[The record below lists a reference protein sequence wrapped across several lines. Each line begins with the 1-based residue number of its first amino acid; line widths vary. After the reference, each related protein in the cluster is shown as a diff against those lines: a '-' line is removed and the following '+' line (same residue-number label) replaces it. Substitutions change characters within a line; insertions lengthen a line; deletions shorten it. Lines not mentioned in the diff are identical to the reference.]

1 MLEEGTVSSGWYACE
16 YKPPDF
22 PVTDNAEGKEARSG
36 EVHKRYVF
44 GHHSLR
50 PLNQNSLGAVC
61 EFVLRHQLYAPGGG
75 VGLLDCGAREAPN
88 SDWWSRDSGLI
99 GLSLFFKRFTFPCCF
114 SHQILCGSRVHRVFG
129 GSLRQTSL
137 MGFVRQSSTT
147 ESGASGNRTP
157 PQSDPSTPT
166 NNDTSI
172 ILGTPEASACFSTSI
187 SRPSEPLSF
196 VSSTG
201 AIVTPPLV
209 APKDLRSPPRRHQK
223 PRRSS
228 FVTQRHA
235 FVAAK
240 REAEGNTGSISR
252 QGNYDGLNYAPMYQN
267 PVSQSGVSNTFA
279 SQRARRMAQLAA
291 QGASRRVE
299 STDRPS
305 KRLAEEVSQPDRSFV
320 FDENADFS
328 VQPLKSRKTSLSP
341 AALTNQE
348 NDVLGEVLN
357 AIVDS
362 PVAKSQSRKLATIK
376 AKRGD
381 RNSGSKNPLQPR
393 VLLEA
398 NGSVPDPPSGNGE
411 PHSLVLSTSHLDTET
426 QITVELSGTW
436 TDTPVQAGDIINL
449 VPGSGDACLPNP
461 RGGRWRVSDDPVTRA
476 ECVPPLLILHPDVL
490 ISGTTVAASSTCIRR
505 YVMQHLWAENDLVP
519 LSDLTSDP
527 AQARVSGSQL
537 MLAGSII
544 HEVFQTA
551 VRQRVSGCRKPLDAV
566 LSQSLFTPSKIL
578 QLYAMDATAVD
589 FCESLEQFLPL
600 VDRWVAENCIFGKSP
615 TGKPTLKEVLDVEE
629 NIWCTKIGV
638 KGKIDMTVV
647 SRAAPEDKPCLI
659 PLELKTGKPS
669 FSVEHV
675 GQVLLYLLML
685 SDRHADRCRD
695 KFDVSKF
702 GWLVY
707 LHEGAKSERGLV
719 KPQAASFRG
728 LIQSRNQLA
737 ASLRTLLSL
746 DRLADE
752 SGDWSPPLPRPVDS
766 ERVCSRCPYTLTC
779 GVFRDDRLRPPPNA
793 EVRELFDKRVGHIS
807 ADHRRFLRRWT
818 RLQLLEHASSDRVDN
833 VLAQIASESAASAA
847 ETSTSG
853 IRDLVIHGSSKP
865 DSQNGFLTALK
876 SRDGGSIKVRGM
888 SNGDFLIVSSD
899 DGRHIGLCLAF
910 LTGLDDEASLESGT
924 AFDVLTIRTDR
935 PLPSWVESFRLDRCI
950 SDKTVQINLSNLVGL
965 MADSPLWEAVRSQ
978 RSATGN
984 TIGGV
989 VLILTPSPFP
999 PPPPPPPTP
1008 PPSSSPP
1015 QTPKTVDLCLLLVV
1029 PLGALLQFAST
1040 TVTGRLREPAIH
1052 QLTNQTDASAKYLRP
1067 LNVHQRKAILSVL
1080 MSKDY
1085 TLIEG
1090 FPGSGEV
1097 FLSPAFTTYNSS
1109 IDVAIVRQTRKTET
1123 LAALLRCLCLL
1134 QKRTLLISHTHSAV
1148 DNVLL
1153 RLTKDS
1159 EVRFVRLGAPDKVN
1173 PLLRP
1178 YNLESRLSETIS
1190 SVSGAGSVASECS
1203 RVVAFLE
1210 TTMSEA
1216 VSSTRCLQRALASV
1230 RAGTFVGL
1238 EPASS
1243 DLEAV
1248 DSTIAVDIQRA
1259 QLTFAWLALTNFQ
1272 LGDAHCGYIEGT
1284 YWGVLDKTRSIAK
1297 SRLLKLVVG
1306 STALA
1311 AGGATSHRHPALA
1324 RLRFDVVVVDE
1335 ATQLSLPTV
1344 IGGLLCL
1351 DENSGQFVLIGDP
1364 NQLPPLVRS
1373 NAARSGGF
1381 ATSLFSLLTPIVERN
1396 EATQLPEESV
1406 SLGSCRV
1413 QLRSQYRMNSRIL
1426 HLANNLFYDGQMECA
1441 SDGVATATL
1450 HLPPTTSESKAWLN
1464 PVLSSELGDSV
1475 VFLDTQA
1482 ACNPDKAVSRGNVNV
1497 QEVDLVVE
1505 IVARLTQVS
1514 KDCLLTSVAGTRIG
1528 HGHCVRHWRTLS
1540 VSPGDIGVIAPYRAQ
1555 VESIQHRLRQHH
1567 GGRSAFEVNTVDQ
1580 YQGRDKS
1587 VIIVSFTN
1595 CLHSS
1600 SMDHQEAEAES
1611 DGTSSG
1617 RRTSSLLN
1625 ERPRLNVALTR
1636 AKQKLILIG
1645 CAGHSRTFPARHISV
1660 LEEMLTVF
1668 LKLVNATITTTTSSS
1683 TTSTNITTI
1692 IIITPTISSSTATTT
1707 PSTTT
1712 ISSFTTTITSSI
1724 TSSTTAA
1731 TTATATVSTN
1741 PVTTP

>member
-1 MLEEGTVSSGWYACE
+1 
-16 YKPPDF
+16 
-22 PVTDNAEGKEARSG
+22 
-36 EVHKRYVF
+36 
-44 GHHSLR
+44 
-50 PLNQNSLGAVC
+50 
-61 EFVLRHQLYAPGGG
+61 
-75 VGLLDCGAREAPN
+75 
-88 SDWWSRDSGLI
+88 
-99 GLSLFFKRFTFPCCF
+99 
-114 SHQILCGSRVHRVFG
+114 
-129 GSLRQTSL
+129 
-137 MGFVRQSSTT
+137 
-147 ESGASGNRTP
+147 
-157 PQSDPSTPT
+157 
-166 NNDTSI
+166 
-172 ILGTPEASACFSTSI
+172 
-187 SRPSEPLSF
+187 
-196 VSSTG
+196 
-201 AIVTPPLV
+201 
-209 APKDLRSPPRRHQK
+209 
-223 PRRSS
+223 
-228 FVTQRHA
+228 
-235 FVAAK
+235 
-240 REAEGNTGSISR
+240 
-252 QGNYDGLNYAPMYQN
+252 
-267 PVSQSGVSNTFA
+267 
-279 SQRARRMAQLAA
+279 
-291 QGASRRVE
+291 
-299 STDRPS
+299 
-305 KRLAEEVSQPDRSFV
+305 
-320 FDENADFS
+320 
-328 VQPLKSRKTSLSP
+328 
-341 AALTNQE
+341 
-348 NDVLGEVLN
+348 
-357 AIVDS
+357 
-362 PVAKSQSRKLATIK
+362 
-376 AKRGD
+376 
-381 RNSGSKNPLQPR
+381 
-393 VLLEA
+393 
-398 NGSVPDPPSGNGE
+398 
-411 PHSLVLSTSHLDTET
+411 
-426 QITVELSGTW
+426 
-436 TDTPVQAGDIINL
+436 
-449 VPGSGDACLPNP
+449 
-461 RGGRWRVSDDPVTRA
+461 
-476 ECVPPLLILHPDVL
+476 
-490 ISGTTVAASSTCIRR
+490 
-505 YVMQHLWAENDLVP
+505 MQHLWAENDLVP

-965 MADSPLWEAVRSQ
+965 MADSPLCSRL
-978 RSATGN
+978 RR
-984 TIGGV
+984 
-989 VLILTPSPFP
+989 
-999 PPPPPPPTP
+999 
-1008 PPSSSPP
+1008 
-1015 QTPKTVDLCLLLVV
+1015 LLVDCES
-1029 PLGALLQFAST
+1029 PRFTNSLTKPMLLQI
-1040 TVTGRLREPAIH
+1040 RR
-1052 QLTNQTDASAKYLRP
+1052 YLRP

-1090 FPGSGEV
+1090 FPGSG
-1097 FLSPAFTTYNSS
+1097 
-1109 IDVAIVRQTRKTET
+1109 KTET

-1216 VSSTRCLQRALASV
+1216 
-1230 RAGTFVGL
+1230 
-1238 EPASS
+1238 
-1243 DLEAV
+1243 
-1248 DSTIAVDIQRA
+1248 
-1259 QLTFAWLALTNFQ
+1259 
-1272 LGDAHCGYIEGT
+1272 
-1284 YWGVLDKTRSIAK
+1284 
-1297 SRLLKLVVG
+1297 LVVG

-1505 IVARLTQVS
+1505 IVARLTQ
-1514 KDCLLTSVAGTRIG
+1514 L
-1528 HGHCVRHWRTLS
+1528 
-1540 VSPGDIGVIAPYRAQ
+1540 
-1555 VESIQHRLRQHH
+1555 
-1567 GGRSAFEVNTVDQ
+1567 
-1580 YQGRDKS
+1580 
-1587 VIIVSFTN
+1587 
-1595 CLHSS
+1595 
-1600 SMDHQEAEAES
+1600 
-1611 DGTSSG
+1611 
-1617 RRTSSLLN
+1617 
-1625 ERPRLNVALTR
+1625 
-1636 AKQKLILIG
+1636 
-1645 CAGHSRTFPARHISV
+1645 
-1660 LEEMLTVF
+1660 
-1668 LKLVNATITTTTSSS
+1668 
-1683 TTSTNITTI
+1683 TI
-1692 IIITPTISSSTATTT
+1692 ISDECC
-1707 PSTTT
+1707 
-1712 ISSFTTTITSSI
+1712 
-1724 TSSTTAA
+1724 
-1731 TTATATVSTN
+1731 V
-1741 PVTTP
+1741 